1 MPPCLPKF
9 RSSEAWKH
17 RADSLI
23 DLVRG
28 WVLNLHRALEICVA
42 QFLGKEPRIWR
53 DPKLQEND
61 YYVR

>member
-1 MPPCLPKF
+1 
-9 RSSEAWKH
+9 
-17 RADSLI
+17 
-23 DLVRG
+23 
-28 WVLNLHRALEICVA
+28 VA